1 MLGTY
6 FSYFKRGM
14 HEIALKIFG
23 VKENIL
29 LVMLRLWLVS
39 ECWLHCGTFG
49 VTCAL
54 FFFFAWFPVTVS
66 EPRYSN
72 GEFRGVEPLKEIQGI
87 SCCINYFCK
96 IDSWRC
102 FIFSWFWW
110 ICIPLSSGSEFSCN
124 QHFLI
129 CNNCLFSSWSYERLV
144 NLTPVSSSSYIFI
157 FMFYLFILYYEVLEW
172 LRGISGV

>member
-1 MLGTY
+1 MLSTY

-39 ECWLHCGTFG
+39 KCWLHCGTFG
-49 VTCAL
+49 VTCA
-54 FFFFAWFPVTVS
+54 FAWFSVTVS

-72 GEFRGVEPLKEIQGI
+72 GEFRGVDPLKEIQGI

-124 QHFLI
+124 QH
-129 CNNCLFSSWSYERLV
+129 LFDLQQ
-144 NLTPVSSSSYIFI
+144 LFI
-157 FMFYLFILYYEVLEW
+157 FLMKLWTSREFDPSI
-172 LRGISGV
+172 I